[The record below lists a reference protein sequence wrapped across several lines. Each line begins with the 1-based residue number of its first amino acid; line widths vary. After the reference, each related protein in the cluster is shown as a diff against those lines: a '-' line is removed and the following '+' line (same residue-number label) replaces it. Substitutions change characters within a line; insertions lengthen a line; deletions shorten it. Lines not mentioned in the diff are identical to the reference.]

1 MVLIFVVKRIL
12 LMAVIVEA
20 TSPIEEDSNYI
31 THAPK
36 KENGEDEGQ
45 SYFQKSGEGE
55 YTDESNEEGTKSI
68 PDGSDSS
75 QNKDKTE
82 PTDNQDNSE
91 IDPDGSD
98 LSHQTEP
105 QTTSGSDNN
114 GEASDP
120 DGSDPSSQT
129 PQTDEDYEGIK
140 SDISYDVHSKNTSE

>member
-1 MVLIFVVKRIL
+1 MVLIFVVKRVL

-20 TSPIEEDSNYI
+20 TSPIEEDSNFI

-36 KENGEDEGQ
+36 NQNGEDEGQ

-82 PTDNQDNSE
+82 PTDNRDSSE
-91 IDPDGSD
+91 IVPDGSD
-98 LSHQTEP
+98 
-105 QTTSGSDNN
+105 
-114 GEASDP
+114 
-120 DGSDPSSQT
+120 SS
-129 PQTDEDYEGIK
+129 
-140 SDISYDVHSKNTSE
+140 N